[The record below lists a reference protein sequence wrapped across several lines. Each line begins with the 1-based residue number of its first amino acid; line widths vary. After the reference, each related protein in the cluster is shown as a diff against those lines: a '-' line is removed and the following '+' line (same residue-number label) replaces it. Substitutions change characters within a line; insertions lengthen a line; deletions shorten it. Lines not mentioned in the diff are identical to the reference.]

1 MTTTKPPADA
11 APARWAPPAVVPV
24 LGPARAPLV
33 RPSEG
38 RVVAGVATGL
48 AAHLGRPVRH
58 VRVALVIAAFF
69 GGAGLALYLWLWA
82 LVPSSDAAAAAVPGA
97 APSVSSGAPR
107 RPAARAGSGGRTGDL
122 VVGALLLVA
131 GVALLAQRFGIGGVP
146 VQVVLPVLVVLGGA
160 LLAYAQLDEVERTR
174 WTAFAGGGT
183 RSALLR
189 GLAGLGLVL
198 VGVVFVVVQ
207 GDLASA
213 GRVLVA
219 AVAVLAGALLV
230 LGPWGLRLW
239 RDLDA
244 ERGARARESER
255 AEIAAHLHD
264 SVLQTLALIQ
274 RRSDDPVQVARLA
287 RAQERDLRA
296 WLYGSGPADAGT
308 LAAQVKA
315 VAAEIEDLHG
325 VSVDV
330 VVVGDRDADE
340 RTAALVAALREAML
354 NAVRHAGAP
363 VTVYVESGPDEVEAF
378 VRDRGPGFDPDAVP
392 PDRLGVRESIV
403 GRTERHGGT
412 AVVRSEPGEG
422 TEVRLTMPF
431 ESGHGNGSDT

>member
-1 MTTTKPPADA
+1 V
-11 APARWAPPAVVPV
+11 RWEPPAVVPV
-24 LGPARAPLV
+24 PGPVRPPLV
-33 RPSEG
+33 RPGEG

-48 AAHLGRPVRH
+48 AAHLGRPVRQ
-58 VRVALVIAAFF
+58 VRVALVVGAFF

-82 LVPSSDAAAAAVPGA
+82 LVPSSEGAAAAAGSPPAAARGA
-97 APSVSSGAPR
+97 GSSR
-107 RPAARAGSGGRTGDL
+107 RPGPGGRTGDL
-122 VVGALLLVA
+122 VLGALLLVA
-131 GVALLAQRFGIGGVP
+131 GVALLGNRFGFVGVP
-146 VQVVLPVLVVLGGA
+146 LQVILPVLVVLGGA
-160 LLAYAQLDEVERTR
+160 LLAYTQLDEVERTR
-174 WTAFAGGGT
+174 WTAFAGGRT
-183 RSALLR
+183 RAALLR

-219 AVAVLAGALLV
+219 AVAVLAGAGLV

-239 RDLDA
+239 HDLDA
-244 ERGARARESER
+244 ERAARARESER

-287 RAQERDLRA
+287 RAQERDLRS

-315 VAAEIEDLHG
+315 AAAEIEDLHG

-330 VVVGDRDADE
+330 VVVGDRDADD
-340 RTAALVAALREAML
+340 RTAALVGALREAMV

-363 VTVYVESGPDEVEAF
+363 VTVYVESGPEEVEAF

-412 AVVRSEPGEG
+412 AVVHSEAGEG
-422 TEVRLTMPF
+422 TEVRLQMPF
-431 ESGHGNGSDT
+431 DIGTGSDG